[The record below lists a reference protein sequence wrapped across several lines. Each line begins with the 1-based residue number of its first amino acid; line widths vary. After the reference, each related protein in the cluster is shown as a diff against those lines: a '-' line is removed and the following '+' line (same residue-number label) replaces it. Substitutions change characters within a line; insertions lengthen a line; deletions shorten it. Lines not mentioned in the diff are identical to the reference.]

1 MVLMASVA
9 ATQLAVAETASVAA
23 APEPQWNCDDPVA
36 QQEMN
41 YCAAQDFHAADAVLN
56 AQWKITA
63 EGMKQADRETGPDFD
78 DGRPG
83 YFATLLEAQ
92 RAWIKY
98 RDGQC
103 ASEGYMFRG
112 GSLEPFIV
120 AGCRTRL
127 TKMRTQELR
136 DLESAE

>member
-1 MVLMASVA
+1 MSFLALLMM
-9 ATQLAVAETASVAA
+9 TA
-23 APEPQWNCDDPVA
+23 APAASDWNCDDPVA

-41 YCAAQDFHAADAVLN
+41 YCAAQEFHAADAELN
-56 AQWKITA
+56 AQWKIVI
-63 EGMKQADRETGPDFD
+63 EQMKQADRQIGPDFE

-83 YFATLLEAQ
+83 YHETLLQAQ

-103 ASEGYMFRG
+103 ASEGYKFRG

-127 TKMRTQELR
+127 TKQRTQELR
-136 DLESAE
+136 ELESVE